1 MSRDRR
7 FVRMAITPTIR
18 MVARLTATTVRAGL
32 RMESLSALGPG
43 TTDGDI
49 RITDAASAIAVSMGA
64 GMNAD
69 MIVAGALGAGSKDA
83 VATKARAADFAAANL
98 AVVVVASTVAAD
110 RAVADAGNG
119 LQITK

>member
-1 MSRDRR
+1 
-7 FVRMAITPTIR
+7 
-18 MVARLTATTVRAGL
+18 
-32 RMESLSALGPG
+32 MESLSALGPG